1 MDRLETLRRDVAGL
15 PVDPDYKAAMLCS
28 IERYA
33 DQILARPIYAQDE
46 GLDDLE
52 AIQQVTLSNMVE
64 ASLQA
69 LLRSE

>member
-1 MDRLETLRRDVAGL
+1 MDRLEKLRRDVAGL
-15 PVDPDYKAAMLCS
+15 PVDPDYKAAMLRS

-33 DQILARPIYAQDE
+33 EQILARPIYAHDE

-69 LLRSE
+69 LFRSE